1 MDAHVTV
8 GKPVAPKRKHRA
20 SRAIKHR
27 LLTRKTLDGRTR
39 ARKAFDGIVAGIAG
53 DLGGGDLLTTI
64 ERNLV
69 EAFAG
74 AACLVHDINAHLL
87 RGDKVD
93 TFELAKAVSMLV
105 RTGAKLG
112 VSRRYLRDITPHAPT
127 IDDIAR
133 EIAAKRA
140 AAAAADDVDVIDAE
154 DTG

>member
-1 MDAHVTV
+1 MDAQVDTV
-8 GKPVAPKRKHRA
+8 KKPSAPRRKHRA
-20 SRAIKHR
+20 SRAIRHR

-39 ARKAFDGIVAGIAG
+39 SRKVFDAIVAGIAS
-53 DLGGGDLLTTI
+53 DLGVDQLTTI

-74 AACLVHDINAHLL
+74 AACLVHDINAHLI

-93 TFELAKAVSMLV
+93 SLKFSQAVSMLV